1 MGCCMR
7 SGAEKLGCCVWSASG
22 FDMGQASGNSVA
34 STCTAQYNTVLYCM
48 VFYRT
53 VIEQVLYLMK
63 LYCIVLVLLAVA
75 GSLVS

>member
-34 STCTAQYNTVLYCM
+34 STCTAQYNTVLYCV

-53 VIEQVLYLMK
+53 VIE
-63 LYCIVLVLLAVA
+63 
-75 GSLVS
+75 